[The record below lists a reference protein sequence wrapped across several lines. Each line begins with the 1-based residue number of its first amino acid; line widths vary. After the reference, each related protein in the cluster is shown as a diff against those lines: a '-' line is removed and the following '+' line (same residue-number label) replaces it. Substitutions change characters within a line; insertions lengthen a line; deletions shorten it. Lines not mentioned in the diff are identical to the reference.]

1 MRGKKIYAVLAG
13 ALVLLILG
21 ISTYNYIY
29 KGHRD
34 IATERVAHTVSA
46 EEIHND
52 LGKEGKIA
60 KYVDQVVQLHG
71 KITALEQNAIVIDN
85 KVQINFLT
93 DTPNDLSIAGQITI
107 KGRCVGYD
115 DLLELVKIDQ
125 ATLIHNN

>member
-1 MRGKKIYAVLAG
+1 MRGKKLYAVLAG

-21 ISTYNYIY
+21 ISMYNYIY
-29 KGHRD
+29 KSHRD

-46 EEIHND
+46 TQIHGE
-52 LGKEGKIA
+52 LGKKDEIE
-60 KYVDQVVQLHG
+60 KYVDQVVQIHG
-71 KITALEQNAIVIDN
+71 KITAIEQNAIVIDN
-85 KVQINFLT
+85 KVQVGFIM
-93 DTPNDLSIAGQITI
+93 DTPNDLYIAGQIAV